1 MASTITA
8 DKVINKSLF
17 SKGNVN
23 VYNLPGGLVTKT
35 ISNGNLIGVVYSWVT
50 YNGDIYW
57 MFYNTYG
64 IPYYVKHDTNLELPD
79 LPAIVTQI
87 QDEVIK
93 KKIETLGAFN
103 YYLQT
108 YLPWIIGAVAIAL
121 VVPAF
126 LKNAK
131 K

>member
-23 VYNLPGGLVTKT
+23 VYKLPGGLIIRT
-35 ISNGNLIGVVYSWVT
+35 IPSGSLVGIVYSWVT

-57 MFYNTYG
+57 MFNDTYG

-79 LPAIVTQI
+79 LPAIITQI

-103 YYLQT
+103 YYLQS
-108 YLPWIIGAVAIAL
+108 YLPWIIGSVAIDL

>member
-1 MASTITA
+1 MSATITA

-17 SKGNVN
+17 SKGSVN
-23 VYNLPGGLVTKT
+23 VYSIPGGKVIRTISSGGLV
-35 ISNGNLIGVVYSWVT
+35 GVVYSWVT

-57 MFYNTYG
+57 QFYDAYG
-64 IPYYVKHDTNLELPD
+64 IPYYVKHDNNLELPD
-79 LPAIVTQI
+79 LPSILTQI
-87 QDEVIK
+87 QDEVIA
-93 KKIETLGAFN
+93 KKIETQGALN

-126 LKNAK
+126 IKGAK